1 MPLHERVRQLR
12 SRQVVVIDGRCPALP
27 KFDKVLYLLLCM
39 ILCDYFGEKRGG
51 KFVKW
56 AVRYDRGST

>member
-1 MPLHERVRQLR
+1 MGGVQH
-12 SRQVVVIDGRCPALP
+12 LP
-27 KFDKVLYLLLCM
+27 EFDKVLYLLLCM